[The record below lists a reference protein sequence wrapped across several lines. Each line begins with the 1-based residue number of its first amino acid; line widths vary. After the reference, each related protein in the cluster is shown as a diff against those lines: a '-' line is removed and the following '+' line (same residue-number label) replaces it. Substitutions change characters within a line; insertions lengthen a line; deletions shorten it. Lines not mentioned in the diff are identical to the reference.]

1 MDLASAHNV
10 TIVIPAFLISAG
22 IVFYTAVQA
31 AALGIVRR
39 RVPLYFAF
47 ALACLCA
54 MVYQLATVA
63 YYTGGSVASA
73 AYALHWQLSAV
84 FVFCPAFFVFT
95 ALYTD
100 QPRIAPW
107 LTVVA
112 AVFALLAIDNL
123 AQPYGIRFS
132 SLEAD
137 GTLRLPWGESLSQFT
152 GSPSGWDA
160 VFHLSGLALFIWA
173 FARAVIQHRRGAR
186 RAALF
191 LAGYLVLQTASL
203 LNSWLIDLGVI
214 RSLYLGGFAFLALAV
229 LMSISLGLELQ
240 ERTVE
245 LEATGLALRSTVGR
259 LQLSDDRLRRAL
271 EAGSVGIWEW
281 DLATNEVTWSDGVEQ
296 MFGLTPGSFQGTFDA
311 YRALVYPEDRLV
323 LDHQLQ
329 LTLKQEGPF
338 AVKYRI
344 TRPDGA
350 LRWLLGQGRVVRG
363 PEGKPLRML
372 GTVLDITDLKRA
384 EEALLESG
392 KHLRKQSDVLVR
404 LSKSTAL
411 ELGDLKTALNEI
423 TKAAADTLE
432 IERVD
437 IWLYNE
443 DRSIIQCIDMYERST
458 GVHSDGQT
466 LKAKDYPAYFKG
478 LEEGRTI
485 AADDAFSDPR
495 TKEFSEN
502 YLSLHAISSM
512 LDAPIR
518 IAGRVAG
525 VICHEH
531 LGPPR
536 HWTVEEQSF
545 AGSMA
550 DVVALAID
558 SHERRRAEVAL
569 RESEERFRRLSEGPF
584 EGIAIS
590 DQGRILDA
598 NEQMGHILGYQQTEL
613 IGMPVSQLVAPE
625 SRELVMGKIQ
635 SADETP
641 YEHMALR
648 KDGSTFPVE
657 VYGRRIPYKGRMV
670 RITAIRD
677 ITRRK
682 RTEES
687 LRHALEEVER
697 LKNRIEAEKIYL
709 QDELKVEHN
718 FEEIIGVSPNFVAML
733 RQVEQVASTDSTV
746 LILGETGTGKE
757 LIARAIHN
765 ISPRCNRTLVK
776 VNCPS
781 LPDNLI
787 ESELFGHE
795 KGAFTGAF
803 ARTIGR
809 FELADGGTL
818 FLDEIGELP
827 LGLQVKL
834 LRVLQEGEFERVG
847 SAKTH
852 RVDVRVIAATNRD
865 LKIAID
871 NGIFRKDLY
880 FRLNVFPITVPPLRE
895 RPADIPLLVKHFV
908 SKFAG
913 RSGKTI
919 EQISKHSMELLSAY
933 HWPGNIRE
941 LENVI
946 ERAVIL
952 NTGPTLDIVD
962 QLELRPTEP
971 PRLDHTRTLR
981 ENEQMMIHKALED
994 CHWIVE
1000 GGHGAAARLGIAPST
1015 LRDRMR
1021 KYGIAKSGWPS

>member
-1 MDLASAHNV
+1 
-10 TIVIPAFLISAG
+10 
-22 IVFYTAVQA
+22 
-31 AALGIVRR
+31 
-39 RVPLYFAF
+39 
-47 ALACLCA
+47 
-54 MVYQLATVA
+54 
-63 YYTGGSVASA
+63 
-73 AYALHWQLSAV
+73 
-84 FVFCPAFFVFT
+84 
-95 ALYTD
+95 
-100 QPRIAPW
+100 
-107 LTVVA
+107 
-112 AVFALLAIDNL
+112 
-123 AQPYGIRFS
+123 
-132 SLEAD
+132 LEAN
-137 GTLRLPWGESLSQFT
+137 GLLRLPWGEQ
-152 GSPSGWDA
+152 
-160 VFHLSGLALFIWA
+160 LALFKGAPSVWAGLTRLAVLAVMIWT
-173 FARAVIQHRRGAR
+173 FARVVIQFRHGGR

-191 LAGYLVLQTASL
+191 LAVFLTLQLAAVIHGA
-203 LNSWLIDLGVI
+203 LIDLGVI
-214 RSLYLGGFAFLALAV
+214 QSVYLAGFSFLALAI
-229 LMSISLGLELQ
+229 LMSVSLGMELQ
-240 ERTVE
+240 DRTIE
-245 LEATGLALRSTVGR
+245 LEATDAELRSTVGR
-259 LQLSDDRLRRAL
+259 LQQIDDRLRRAL
-271 EAGSVGIWEW
+271 KAGRVGIWEW
-281 DLATNEVTWSDGVEQ
+281 DMATNEVTWSDGVEQ
-296 MFGLTPGSFQGTFDA
+296 MFGLKAGSFQGTFDA
-311 YRALVYPEDRLV
+311 YRAMVFPEDLPA

-329 LTLKQEGPF
+329 LALERDRPF
-338 AVKYRI
+338 ALEHRI
-344 TRPDGA
+344 ARPDGA
-350 LRWLLGQGRVVRG
+350 LRWFLGQGRVIQDQ
-363 PEGKPLRML
+363 EGKPLRMH
-372 GTVLDITDLKRA
+372 GTILDITDLKRA
-384 EEALLESG
+384 EQALLESG

-411 ELGDLKTALNEI
+411 ERGDLKTALAEI
-423 TKAAADTLE
+423 TQAAAETLE
-432 IERVD
+432 IERAN
-437 IWLYNE
+437 IWIYNE
-443 DRSIIQCIDMYERST
+443 DRSMIRCIEMYERST

-466 LKAKDYPAYFKG
+466 LKAEEYPAYFKG

-495 TKEFSEN
+495 TKEFTKT
-502 YLSLHAISSM
+502 YLSVHAISSM

-536 HWTVEEQSF
+536 HWTMEEQNF

-558 SHERRRAEVAL
+558 SHERRSAEAAL

-584 EGIAIS
+584 EGIAVT
-590 DQGRILDA
+590 DQGLIIDA
-598 NEQMGHILGYQQTEL
+598 NEQMGHLLGYRQTEL

-625 SRELVMGKIQ
+625 SRELVMSKIQ

-682 RTEES
+682 QTEES
-687 LRHALEEVER
+687 LRHALEEVGS

-718 FEEIIGVSPNFVAML
+718 FEEILGVSPNFVAIL
-733 RQVEQVASTDSTV
+733 HQVEQVASTDSTV

-776 VNCPS
+776 VNCAS

-809 FELADGGTL
+809 FELADGGTI

-865 LKIAID
+865 LTTAID
-871 NGIFRKDLY
+871 QGTFRSDLY

-895 RPADIPLLVKHFV
+895 RREDIPLLVKHFV
-908 SKFAG
+908 GKFAG
-913 RSGKTI
+913 RIGKEI
-919 EQISKHSMELLSAY
+919 DHISKQSMDRLRAY

-952 NTGPTLDIVD
+952 NHGPILDIGD
-962 QLELRPTEP
+962 QLELRPP
-971 PRLDHTRTLR
+971 DPTRSDRSSTLR
-981 ENEQMMIHKALED
+981 EQEQTMIRQALEV
-994 CHWIVE
+994 CRWTIE
-1000 GGHGAAARLGIAPST
+1000 GSHGAAARLDIPPST

-1021 KYGIAKSGWPS
+1021 KYGIEKSREIS

>member
-1 MDLASAHNV
+1 MDLASAHTV

-31 AALGIVRR
+31 TAVGIVRR

-84 FVFCPAFFVFT
+84 FVFCPAFFAFT

-100 QPRIAPW
+100 QQRIAPW

-112 AVFALLAIDNL
+112 AFFALLALDNL
-123 AQPYGIRFS
+123 AQPYGVRFS

-137 GTLRLPWGESLSQFT
+137 GTLRLPWGESLSHFS
-152 GSPSGWDA
+152 GAPSGWDA
-160 VFHLSGLALFIWA
+160 VFHLSGLALLIWA
-173 FARAVIQHRRGAR
+173 FARAVIQYRRGVR

-191 LAGYLVLQTASL
+191 LAGYLILQTASL

-214 RSLYLGGFAFLALAV
+214 RSLYLGGFAFLSLAV
-229 LMSISLGLELQ
+229 LMSLSLGLELQ

-245 LEATGLALRSTVGR
+245 LEATGTALRSTVGR

-271 EAGSVGIWEW
+271 EAGNVGIWEW
-281 DLATNEVTWSDGVEQ
+281 DMTTNEVTWSGGVEQ

-311 YRALVYPEDRLV
+311 YRALVYPEDRLM

-338 AVKYRI
+338 AVEYRI

-350 LRWLLGQGRVVRG
+350 LRWLLGQGRLVRG

-392 KHLRKQSDVLVR
+392 KHLRQQSDVLVR

-411 ELGDLKTALNEI
+411 ERGDLKTALKEI
-423 TKAAADTLE
+423 TQAAADTLA

-437 IWLYNE
+437 VWIYNE
-443 DRSIIQCIDMYERST
+443 DRSMIHCIEMYERST
-458 GVHSDGQT
+458 DAHSDGQA
-466 LKAKDYPAYFKG
+466 LKAEEYPAYFKG

-495 TKEFSEN
+495 TREFSEN
-502 YLSLHAISSM
+502 YLSVHDISSM

-531 LGPPR
+531 IGPPR
-536 HWTVEEQSF
+536 HWTVEEQNF

-558 SHERRRAEVAL
+558 SHERRRAEAAL

-584 EGIAIS
+584 EGIAITEE
-590 DQGRILDA
+590 GRILDA
-598 NEQMGHILGYQQTEL
+598 NEQMGNILGYRQTEL
-613 IGMPVSQLVAPE
+613 IGMSVSQLVAPE
-625 SRELVMGKIQ
+625 SRELVMGKIR

-641 YEHMALR
+641 YEHLALR
-648 KDGSTFPVE
+648 KDGSIFPVE

-670 RITAIRD
+670 RITALRD
-677 ITRRK
+677 ITERK
-682 RTEES
+682 RVEAS
-687 LRHALEEVER
+687 LRRAAEEIER

-709 QDELKVEHN
+709 QDEIKVEHN
-718 FEEIIGVSPNFVAML
+718 FEEIIGVSPNFIAIL
-733 RQVEQVASTDSTV
+733 HQVEQVASTDSTV

-765 ISPRCNRTLVK
+765 ISPRAHRTLVK
-776 VNCPS
+776 VNCAA
-781 LPDNLI
+781 LPEHLI

-795 KGAFTGAF
+795 KGAFTGALS
-803 ARTIGR
+803 RTIGR

-847 SAKTH
+847 SARTH
-852 RVDVRVIAATNRD
+852 RVDVRVIAATNRNLTD
-865 LKIAID
+865 AVD
-871 NGIFRKDLY
+871 HGTFRSDLY

-895 RPADIPLLVKHFV
+895 RRQDIPLLVKHFV
-908 SKFAG
+908 AKFSG
-913 RSGKTI
+913 RIGKEI
-919 EQISKHSMELLSAY
+919 DQISKQSMDRLSAY

-952 NTGPTLDIVD
+952 NHGPILDIGD
-962 QLELRPTEP
+962 QLELQPPDPT
-971 PRLDHTRTLR
+971 RSDRASTLR
-981 ENEQMMIHKALED
+981 EQEQSVIRQALEE
-994 CHWIVE
+994 CRWTIE
-1000 GGHGAAARLGIAPST
+1000 GSHGAAARLDIPPST

-1021 KYGIAKSGWPS
+1021 KYGIEKSREIS